1 MKKLRY
7 YWRLTIAFLSRFSGL
22 IFLGAIFGIII
33 FGVLYSMIPRLD
45 NKTERIGIT
54 GRYQTDN
61 IPRYILDMV
70 GDGLVSIDEEGKPI
84 PNLAKSWTVENDNK
98 KWIFTI
104 SEDKYWQDG
113 EKVTSSNV
121 VYEFSDVE
129 IERPDDNTIIFNL
142 KDPFA
147 PFATVLSKPTF
158 RKGLLG
164 TDEWRVD
171 DIRIIGNYVSEIRLA
186 DDNDNSTIFKFYP
199 TDEQTKLA
207 FKMGHVDKLMDV
219 LEPSPLDAWDT
230 VQTDSNVDQSKV
242 VTLFFNNTDPI
253 LSGKSFRQ
261 ALIYAINKDDLNGE
275 RALSSISP
283 SSWAYNPQ
291 VKSYSYNQE
300 RAKELLSD
308 TPKELL
314 EQPIKIVSSPIM
326 LPTAE
331 KISKHWEEIGVKSI
345 VQVSSVVPEEF
356 QVYLTIFDIPKD
368 PDQYPFWHSTQEN
381 TNVSNYSSERIDKLL
396 EDGRTEFDET
406 KRKKIYLDFQR
417 FLVEDSP
424 AAFLFHPEV
433 YTLSRK

>member
-1 MKKLRY
+1 
-7 YWRLTIAFLSRFSGL
+7 
-22 IFLGAIFGIII
+22 
-33 FGVLYSMIPRLD
+33 MIPRLD